1 MQEQVRGRWI
11 RHAAVSAAVALI
23 ASGCGSKPDQPG
35 VLINGERLAV
45 VDIHL
50 HTGTW
55 EGTTPDFQEVISE
68 RVPRGF
74 KWTMP
79 FFMNRWLKGEH
90 IIDEMDKAGIRGG
103 GVFALYSPQS
113 TGIASNEYVE
123 KQIAV
128 DPERLYGFA
137 SIRVDQWNLDSK
149 QQLAK
154 FEHDLTHLKHIVGVK
169 LAHAHQG
176 YRFDDERYDAIYE
189 IAGRLKKPIY
199 VHAATSPNVG
209 TRTEPPYTN
218 PAYLEGAIKRYPQTI
233 FILGHSG
240 YDSHR
245 IALTDVDTCIDLA
258 QRYEN
263 VYLEPGALG
272 AKRAA
277 PLLADF
283 LQRIKRGNV
292 INKTIYGSD
301 GPQFPGYLKEHLDA
315 FVEGMQEG
323 GYTTDEMRLILADN
337 FSRVFELPKVQP

>member
-1 MQEQVRGRWI
+1 MVDRSRSVRGSLWLALLLPWLV
-11 RHAAVSAAVALI
+11 AA
-23 ASGCGSKPDQPG
+23 CGGKPEHPG
-35 VLINGERLAV
+35 VLVDGERLAV

-55 EGTTPDFQEVISE
+55 EGTTPDFQEVLAE
-68 RVPRGF
+68 RIPRGF
-74 KWTMP
+74 KWVMP
-79 FFMNRWLKGEH
+79 FLMESWLTGEH
-90 IIDEMDKAGIRGG
+90 IIGELDKAGVRAG

-113 TGIASNEYVE
+113 TGIATNEFVE

-128 DPERLYGFA
+128 DPKRLYGFA
-137 SIRVDQWNLDSK
+137 SIRVDQWNRDSGE
-149 QQLAK
+149 QLAK
-154 FEHDLTHLKHIVGVK
+154 FEHDLTHLKHFVGVK

-199 VHAATSPNVG
+199 LHAATSPNVG

-218 PAYLEGAIKRYPQTI
+218 PAYLEESIKRFPKTI

-245 IALTDVDTCIDLA
+245 IALTDVDACIDLA
-258 QRYEN
+258 LRYEN

-277 PLLADF
+277 PILADY
-283 LQRIKRGNV
+283 LQRIKRANV
-292 INKTIYGSD
+292 ANKVIYGSD
-301 GPQFPGYLKEHLDA
+301 GPQFPGYVKDHLDA
-315 FVEGMQEG
+315 FVKGMREANF
-323 GYTTDEMRLILADN
+323 TKDEMRMILADN
-337 FSRVFELPKVQP
+337 FSDVFELPRFEP